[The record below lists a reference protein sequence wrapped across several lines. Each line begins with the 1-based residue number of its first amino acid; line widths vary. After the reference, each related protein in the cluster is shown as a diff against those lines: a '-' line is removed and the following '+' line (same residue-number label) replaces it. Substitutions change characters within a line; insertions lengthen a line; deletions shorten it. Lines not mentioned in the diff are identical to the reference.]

1 MADSAL
7 DTGVHYDDVEDG
19 ELEMMVVIV
28 KMMAIVTF
36 TLYNQRMILKIR
48 STSSIMIR

>member
-19 ELEMMVVIV
+19 ELEMMVV

>member
-19 ELEMMVVIV
+19 ELEMMVV

-36 TLYNQRMILKIR
+36 TLYNQRIILKIR
-48 STSSIMIR
+48 STSSMIR

>member
-19 ELEMMVVIV
+19 ELEMMVIL